1 VGTGYAGEPWR
12 DEGGQ
17 AILPGR
23 LRVLRAARTVMC
35 RKGVEATEVVDV
47 AAAAGIGVDAM
58 RCLFGSKQA
67 LLDALAAELVRVNG
81 AAVEE
86 AAAAAD
92 DPAEAVA
99 GSVRHTVRL
108 ANADAVHAWLVRND
122 DRYAEALTEDLACRL
137 LRSLSRGVWV
147 GRFTISSV
155 LVQQRVIHGSVL
167 AVLRAMPDRALPP
180 DAAEELATGILQML
194 GLAWEEAA
202 AIATR
207 PLPPPGQ
214 TGPSIGGQDGPCRPD
229 QRPARSRGRPAAPAV
244 CHRRRRG

>member
-1 VGTGYAGEPWR
+1 VTVGAGYVGEPWR
-12 DEGGQ
+12 DESGQ

-23 LRVLRAARTVMC
+23 VRVLRAARAVMC

-47 AAAAGIGVDAM
+47 AAAAGIGVDAVH
-58 RCLFGSKQA
+58 CLFGSKQA

-86 AAAAAD
+86 VAAATE

-99 GSVRHTVRL
+99 ASVRRTVSL
-108 ANADAVHAWLVRND
+108 ADAVHAWLVRND

-155 LVQQRVIHGSVL
+155 LVQHRVIQGSVL
-167 AVLRAMPDRALPP
+167 AVLRAMPDRQLPA

-194 GLAWEEAA
+194 GLAWEEAS

-207 PLPPPGQ
+207 PLPRGH
-214 TGPSIGGQDGPCRPD
+214 TGPATGGKDGSCQPDRRPL
-229 QRPARSRGRPAAPAV
+229 PSRGRPVAPDV